1 MNSSINTQIGEAI
14 RSYLE
19 SKGLT
24 QCEVAERLSIT
35 QGAVSAYYR
44 GKPFGKNAAQKW
56 SEVFGF
62 RENWL
67 RTGEGEMLL
76 GPQKSEVSAEEKIVM
91 GYSLVDYLQ
100 RKVAEL
106 EGKIELLNDEK
117 MNLLQENAVLRYENM
132 MLAPRKGDAEDAASS
147 LSADAL

>member
-1 MNSSINTQIGEAI
+1 MNSFIEIQIGEAI

-24 QCEVAERLSIT
+24 QNDVAEKLGIT

-44 GKPFGKNAAQKW
+44 GKSFGKNAARKW
-56 SEVFGF
+56 AEVFGF

-67 RTGEGEMLL
+67 RTGEGEMLI
-76 GPQKSEVSAEEKIVM
+76 GEQKPEVPTEVKPASDNRLIE
-91 GYSLVDYLQ
+91 YLQ

-106 EGKIELLNDEK
+106 EGKIEQLTDEK
-117 MNLLQENAVLRYENM
+117 ADLLQENAVLRYENM
-132 MLAPRKGDAEDAASS
+132 MLTPRKGDAEDVAGS
-147 LSADAL
+147 LSANAL